1 MIQPDFVFRGHQA
14 AVNCVHFLANG
25 RYLVSGDQDGLLIVW
40 NMLLKRQLVKQ
51 STAHTSAILAI
62 SSVDSSTII
71 TQGRDNKLNIW
82 TLEAHEFSGSLNLTQ
97 SLDIESLNFCRFSI
111 SEHWICGL
119 VADELGN
126 MFIYNVHTRERHAF
140 SVEHKSVSRSGAHND
155 QPMCVCI
162 CANDGLLQLTV
173 GYESNKLRCFYLQVS
188 NASVK
193 VTAVCSV
200 QTPHTEPL
208 LSISVNQDAQN
219 IYTCAADNNVCC
231 FKLDGTAL
239 VKTAAAELSHPGGSL
254 IQCFQTPQVVAVA
267 GWDYAVHLYDHG
279 LQHLKDVRFHRAA
292 LTAVDVS
299 SKFTEPLP
307 DITDDLVQQRWKMQ
321 PQWMAVASRDSRIS
335 LWNVNAVLQP

>member
-1 MIQPDFVFRGHQA
+1 
-14 AVNCVHFLANG
+14 
-25 RYLVSGDQDGLLIVW
+25 
-40 NMLLKRQLVKQ
+40 
-51 STAHTSAILAI
+51 
-62 SSVDSSTII
+62 
-71 TQGRDNKLNIW
+71 
-82 TLEAHEFSGSLNLTQ
+82 
-97 SLDIESLNFCRFSI
+97 
-111 SEHWICGL
+111 
-119 VADELGN
+119 
-126 MFIYNVHTRERHAF
+126 
-140 SVEHKSVSRSGAHND
+140 
-155 QPMCVCI
+155 MCVCI

-219 IYTCAADNNVCC
+219 IYTCAADNSVCC

-299 SKFTEPLP
+299 SKCTEPLP